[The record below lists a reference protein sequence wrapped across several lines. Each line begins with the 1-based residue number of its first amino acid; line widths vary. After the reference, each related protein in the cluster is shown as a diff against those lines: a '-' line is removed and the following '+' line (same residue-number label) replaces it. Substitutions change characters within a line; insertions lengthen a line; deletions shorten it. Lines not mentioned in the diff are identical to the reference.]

1 MKPTPLAALLL
12 TVFAAACSRGPAD
25 GTLHASGTI
34 EARQVRLSAKT
45 PGDLLEVAVREGDRV
60 RPGDK
65 IASIDHS
72 LLDIQLRQAEAGAAL
87 AKAQLDLIKAGARVE
102 DIRQAEEGVRQAE
115 AARKTADDDARRMRD
130 LAAKGS
136 VTAKQAEDAEARLTV
151 ARAQSAATAEALKK
165 VRALARP
172 EEIRAAE
179 ARLDQAAA
187 AADLLRKS
195 IADCVLVSPVPG
207 IITQVPVERGEMIAA
222 GATVAVVTDLDR
234 VHLTIYVGE
243 AELAR
248 VAPRYCG
255 RGDDR
260 RRVGTDAVRHRHL
273 HLARSRVHA
282 QERPDPPGS
291 GQAGLRRQDR
301 DRQPGRVAQARLAG
315 RRRIARYGEPVERG
329 GRYGRLGG
337 RNTGLVKG
345 LSTDARRPCGR
356 PADRGGRDVRPGR
369 SRRGGQDDPDP
380 PAVRHPAAELGP
392 GRRFGP
398 GCGRAQAA
406 RP

>member
-1 MKPTPLAALLL
+1 MKPIPLAALLL
-12 TVFAAACSRGPAD
+12 SVCAAACSRGPAD
-25 GTLHASGTI
+25 GTLRASGTI

-60 RPGDK
+60 RPGDR
-65 IASIDHS
+65 IASIDHA
-72 LLDIQLRQAEAGAAL
+72 LLDIQLRQAVAGAAL
-87 AKAQLDLIKAGARVE
+87 AKAQLDLIKAGARAE
-102 DIRQAEEGVRQAE
+102 DVRQAEEGVRQAE
-115 AARKTADDDARRMRD
+115 AGRKSADDDARRMRD

-151 ARAQSAATAEALKK
+151 ARAQASAASEALKK

-179 ARLDQAAA
+179 ARLEQAEA

-248 VAPRYCG
+248 VRLGTAAEVTIDGASG
-255 RGDDR
+255 RTLS
-260 RRVGTDAVRHRHL
+260 GTVTYISPEAEFTPKNV
-273 HLARSRVHA
+273 
-282 QERPDPPGS
+282 QT
-291 GQAGLRRQDR
+291 RQDR
-301 DRQPGRVAQARLAG
+301 VKLVFAVKIEIDNPDGLLKPGL
-315 RRRIARYGEPVERG
+315 
-329 GRYGRLGG
+329 
-337 RNTGLVKG
+337 
-345 LSTDARRPCGR
+345 
-356 PADRGGRDVRPGR
+356 PAD
-369 SRRGGQDDPDP
+369 
-380 PAVRHPAAELGP
+380 AVLKGAAI
-392 GRRFGP
+392 R
-398 GCGRAQAA
+398 
-406 RP
+406 